1 MKKEASWV
9 GKIIHFFARNW
20 RSIQHQFTY
29 LPIYIIQIR
38 KAKGHVVILVVRYNL
53 INDDTPKQE
62 FERWM
67 KRRLSFHNKLMMVAS
82 LFEQDF
88 QTLKLCWSFFLLFL
102 SLSLEW
108 HYKMVRCSKIA
119 RIKSKEME
127 SGNYFRFHYEKR
139 KNFSGHR
146 KLKFTRRAHDY

>member
-1 MKKEASWV
+1 M
-9 GKIIHFFARNW
+9 
-20 RSIQHQFTY
+20 Y

-88 QTLKLCWSFFLLFL
+88 QTLKLC
-102 SLSLEW
+102 
-108 HYKMVRCSKIA
+108 
-119 RIKSKEME
+119 
-127 SGNYFRFHYEKR
+127 
-139 KNFSGHR
+139 
-146 KLKFTRRAHDY
+146 